1 MIEVLQ
7 GWELCISLGLLS
19 VHLQTP
25 LWDYMAEELKL
36 LFEEV
41 AFLYIQY
48 QVGLSKFMENSVE
61 MLNVLLWCLWVDD
74 DIIDVEET
82 DFPP

>member
-1 MIEVLQ
+1 
-7 GWELCISLGLLS
+7 
-19 VHLQTP
+19 
-25 LWDYMAEELKL
+25 MAEELKL